1 MSDMKQMMIDAQK
14 NNVMLQQMVQ
24 FVINGD
30 KTNYSI
36 KEDGGLYY

>member
-14 NNVMLQQMVQ
+14 NNVKLQQTVQ
-24 FVINGD
+24 LVINGD